1 MMCFWQNLVIGI
13 QISPHLVEEVK
24 LKEHL
29 ATIGEVVLN
38 FPAKLPSVVETVK
51 QQCLIQAVG
60 FFKKLRKKVGGRK
73 M

>member
-29 ATIGEVVLN
+29 ATIGEVVFN
-38 FPAKLPSVVETVK
+38 FPAKLPGAVVE
-51 QQCLIQAVG
+51 I
-60 FFKKLRKKVGGRK
+60 KLELALVALELAWILRFISLA
-73 M
+73 